1 MPAKQWVLDARRE
14 RHRRLNAVV
23 LSSAFVTNN
32 HFHTFS
38 GEQKTM
44 KFEKMNNDVLN
55 LSKPFANAAATI
67 IQTQVGPFWKNDA
80 TDDQVP

>member
-1 MPAKQWVLDARRE
+1 
-14 RHRRLNAVV
+14 
-23 LSSAFVTNN
+23 
-32 HFHTFS
+32 
-38 GEQKTM
+38 M